1 LKHEID
7 TGSVIFQEKEPI
19 HEEDNVGTVY
29 ERLMHLG
36 AKLVLKTVRAIES
49 GSYPQDPQNENQVL
63 HHAPKIFKETCQIDW
78 ENLLK

>member
-49 GSYPQDPQNENQVL
+49 GVIRKTRKT
-63 HHAPKIFKETCQIDW
+63 KIRYYIMHQRFLRKLVKLIGKS
-78 ENLLK
+78 LLK